1 MISLNKFAC
10 AAILCCSSV
19 IPSAQGKT
27 LNDSTKPFDWE
38 DYIVIFE
45 RNQYIDN
52 NGNPIPNTDNKNKE
66 NYEYMVKLEQL
77 WREEHEDLKKV
88 LDQLSLIPEFQ
99 KIITKAHNI
108 LSEKILKDK
117 DLADESDGKIRIILP
132 AGRDGFSPTQ
142 FEISMDPCSWGI
154 YVYRSDVGR
163 RYTTAQEIIIHES
176 LHATQKGAG
185 PEQDLERSKVA
196 LEEAVKETLKIFP
209 EHKKE
214 YYQKGSIIGRPVLD
228 LFFEKA
234 AEIFDDK
241 YLSNVLQG
249 MDVRIPIDRIGKAI
263 SNDVYGKN
271 TPIAVLNSMYR
282 ANLLKIQVEVDET
295 PVMNRTNEI
304 MLKYFGDP
312 MRTSYEVDKNLRG
325 RGDCSMGGPNHRIIL
340 KYTYPALQS
349 GLPRAATKA
358 CPDPQK
364 PCDKGEIPG
373 ASRKEYRP

>member
-27 LNDSTKPFDWE
+27 LNDSTKPFDWK

-52 NGNPIPNTDNKNKE
+52 NGNPIPNTDNKNKD
-66 NYEYMVKLEQL
+66 YEYMVKFEQL
-77 WREEHEDLKKV
+77 WREEHEDLKNV

-99 KIITKAHNI
+99 EIITNAHNI
-108 LSEKILKDK
+108 LSERILKDK
-117 DLADESDGKIRIILP
+117 DLADESGGKIRIILP
-132 AGRDGFSPTQ
+132 GGQDEFSPTQ
-142 FEISMDPCSWGI
+142 FEISMDPCSWGMN
-154 YVYRSDVGR
+154 VFKSGVGR
-163 RYTTAQEIIIHES
+163 RYTTAQEVIIHES

-196 LEEAVKETLKIFP
+196 LEKAVKETLEFFP
-209 EHKKE
+209 KHKQE

-234 AEIFDDK
+234 AEKFDDK

-249 MDVRIPIDRIGKAI
+249 MDVRMPIDRIGEAI

-271 TPIAVLNSMYR
+271 MPFAILNSMYH
-282 ANLLKIQVEVDET
+282 ANLLEIKVKEDET

-312 MRTSYEVDKNLRG
+312 IRISYNVDKDWRG
-325 RGDCSMGGPNHRIIL
+325 REDCSMGVPNHRIIL
-340 KYTYPALQS
+340 EYTYPALQF

-358 CPDPQK
+358 CPDPRK
-364 PCDKGEIPG
+364 PCGKGEIPG